1 MPRGAGITNVVRGH
15 LEVRSQEQGL
25 EAEREADTTRE
36 ICFPLKFS
44 KCPSV
49 FVPKGQAVLLSAFLE
64 EHNTQVMSPGSEV
77 GQGQVRILAWHS
89 AGCTCTRL
97 TGLCLW
103 PLICK
108 IITRP
113 VTVKQ
118 SNTRHTESSTRLF
131 PASLSFP

>member
-1 MPRGAGITNVVRGH
+1 MPRGAGITTVVSRH
-15 LEVRSQEQGL
+15 LEVRSREQGL
-25 EAEREADTTRE
+25 EAEREADTRE

-49 FVPKGQAVLLSAFLE
+49 FVPKGQAVLLSALLE

-77 GQGQVRILAWHS
+77 GQVHILAWHS
-89 AGCTCTRL
+89 AGCDCTRL
-97 TGLCLW
+97 TCLCLW

-108 IITRP
+108 IITQP
-113 VTVKQ
+113 VTIKQ